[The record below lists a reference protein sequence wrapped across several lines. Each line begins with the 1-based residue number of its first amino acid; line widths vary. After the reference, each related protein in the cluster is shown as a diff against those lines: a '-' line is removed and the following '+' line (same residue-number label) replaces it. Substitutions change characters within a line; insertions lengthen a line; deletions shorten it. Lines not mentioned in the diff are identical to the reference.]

1 MIPELIDGARRRYLR
16 NQLVAQS
23 ANALSVAL
31 GGIVLL
37 LLAGTQLLDWR
48 LLAVVL
54 LATCGAVIYRT
65 VRGTPSA
72 YRVAQVIDRRLKL
85 ADSLSTALH
94 FGGTRPL
101 DAMRAAQI
109 AQAEKI
115 AREVDIA
122 QALPIE
128 MPRAIYAVAA
138 LGLLATGLF
147 ALRYGLERNL
157 ELRAPLARLLM
168 DRFGASGQDEIA
180 MRKKHP
186 GNRPESPKPTGLSV
200 PDAEAKDSGQLD
212 PASDSA
218 LDTVGVPDA
227 VNDPLAKNESPSKSK
242 SSAPGTEKME
252 GEAGD
257 SASTESAD
265 GNMGDP
271 SASGQAGDKPGAQ
284 KGSNGNQPSPSN
296 SGENSSLMSKLKEA
310 MSNVMS
316 KMRQSQSPSGSQQSA
331 SQGQNASNAKQ
342 GQNNQGQKGSP
353 NEGQKSGRESG
364 DAQGQQA
371 EGEGESGQSQQ
382 AKGGGHSSDPQ
393 SASQPGSGIGSQD
406 GNKDARLAE
415 QMAAM
420 GKISEIIGKR
430 SANVVGEV
438 TVEVQS
444 SQQQLRTQY
453 TKSNASHADAGGDL
467 NRDEVPVVFQQ
478 FVQQYF
484 DQVRK
489 QPATVTSQRG
499 EPATR
504 GKTPPAASTPPS
516 M

>member
-16 NQLVAQS
+16 NQIVAQS

-31 GGIVLL
+31 GGVVLL

-54 LATCGAVIYRT
+54 LATGGIVLYRT

-72 YRVAQVIDRRLKL
+72 YRVAQVIDHRLKL

-94 FGGTRPL
+94 FGESQPL
-101 DAMRAAQI
+101 DAMRAAQL

-122 QALPIE
+122 QALPLE
-128 MPRAIYAVAA
+128 MPRTLYAVAA

-147 ALRYGLERNL
+147 ALRYGLERSL

-168 DRFGASGQDEIA
+168 DRMSGGGQDEIA
-180 MRKKHP
+180 LRKKNS
-186 GNRPESPKPTGLSV
+186 GNRPESPKPTGMTAAES
-200 PDAEAKDSGQLD
+200 EAKDAGQLD
-212 PASDSA
+212 PATDSA

-242 SSAPGTEKME
+242 GSAPGSEKME

-257 SASTESAD
+257 SASSESAE

-271 SASGQAGDKPGAQ
+271 AASGQPGDKQGGQ
-284 KGSNGNQPSPSN
+284 KSADGKQSAGSN

-316 KMRQSQSPSGSQQSA
+316 KMRQSQSPSGSQQS
-331 SQGQNASNAKQ
+331 SSSGQNARNAKD
-342 GQNNQGQKGSP
+342 GQKAQGQKGEA
-353 NEGQKSGRESG
+353 NQGQQSGRESG
-364 DAQGQQA
+364 DAQGQQS
-371 EGEGESGQSQQ
+371 EGEGENGQSQQ
-382 AKGGGHSSDPQ
+382 AKGGGQSSDPQ

-406 GNKDARLAE
+406 GNKDVRLAE
-415 QMAAM
+415 QQAAM

-453 TKSNASHADAGGDL
+453 TKSSATHADAGGDL

-489 QPATVTSQRG
+489 QPAAVTSQRG

>member
-16 NQLVAQS
+16 NQIVAQS

-48 LLAVVL
+48 LLLVVL
-54 LATCGAVIYRT
+54 LATFALVLYRT

-72 YRVAQVIDRRLKL
+72 YRVAQVIDHRLKL
-85 ADSLSTALH
+85 ADTLSTALH
-94 FGGTRPL
+94 FGATEPR

-115 AREVDIA
+115 ARDVDIA
-122 QALPIE
+122 QALPLE
-128 MPRAIYAVAA
+128 MPRAIYTVAA

-168 DRFGASGQDEIA
+168 DRFGASTPDETA
-180 MRKKHP
+180 MHKKNA
-186 GNRPESPKPTGLSV
+186 GNRPESPKPTGLSL
-200 PDAEAKDSGQLD
+200 PDTEAKDSGQLD

-242 SSAPGTEKME
+242 GSAPGSEKME

-257 SASTESAD
+257 SASSESAD
-265 GNMGDP
+265 GNTGDP
-271 SASGQAGDKPGAQ
+271 SAAGQAGDKQGAQ
-284 KGSNGNQPSPSN
+284 KGSDGKQPSAAN

-316 KMRQSQSPSGSQQSA
+316 KMRQSQSPAGSQQQS

-342 GQNNQGQKGSP
+342 GQNNQGQKGSQ
-353 NEGQKSGRESG
+353 NQGQQTGKESG

-371 EGEGESGQSQQ
+371 EGEGENGQSQQ
-382 AKGGGHSSDPQ
+382 AKSGGQSADPQ

-415 QMAAM
+415 QIAAM

-453 TKSNASHADAGGDL
+453 TKSNAAHTDAGGDL

-489 QPATVTSQRG
+489 QPSTVTSQRND
-499 EPATR
+499 PATR
-504 GKTPPAASTPPS
+504 GKTAPAVTTPPS

>member
-16 NQLVAQS
+16 NQIVAQS

-31 GGIVLL
+31 GGVVLL

-48 LLAVVL
+48 LLAVVTL
-54 LATCGAVIYRT
+54 ITCGVVLYRT
-65 VRGTPSA
+65 IRGTPSA

-94 FGGTRPL
+94 FGASKRL
-101 DAMRAAQI
+101 DTAAEAIRVAQI

-122 QALPIE
+122 QALPLE

-147 ALRYGLERNL
+147 ALRYGLERSL
-157 ELRAPLARLLM
+157 ELRAPLARLLL
-168 DRFGASGQDEIA
+168 DRFSGGGQDEIA
-180 MRKKHP
+180 MRKKNP
-186 GNRPESPKPTGLSV
+186 GNRPESPKPTGMTMQET
-200 PDAEAKDSGQLD
+200 EAKDSGQLD

-227 VNDPLAKNESPSKSK
+227 VNDPLAKNESPGKK
-242 SSAPGTEKME
+242 SSAAGSEKME

-257 SASTESAD
+257 SASSESAE

-271 SASGQAGDKPGAQ
+271 SANGEAGDKQGAK
-284 KGSNGNQPSPSN
+284 KGSNGNQPSQSN

-316 KMRQSQSPSGSQQSA
+316 KMRQSQSPSGSQQPS
-331 SQGQNASNAKQ
+331 SSGQNARNAKD
-342 GQNNQGQKGSP
+342 GQKGQGQKGSP
-353 NEGQKSGRESG
+353 NEGKQTGKESG

-371 EGEGESGQSQQ
+371 EGEGENGQSQQ
-382 AKGGGHSSDPQ
+382 AKGGGQSSDPQ

-415 QMAAM
+415 QLAAM

-453 TKSNASHADAGGDL
+453 TKSSAVACRCRRRSQPRRSAGG
-467 NRDEVPVVFQQ
+467 VPT
-478 FVQQYF
+478 
-484 DQVRK
+484 VRAAIFRSGPQTARHGD
-489 QPATVTSQRG
+489 QPAQ
-499 EPATR
+499 
-504 GKTPPAASTPPS
+504 
-516 M
+516 